1 MPRAADD
8 DRQRRIKKL
17 ETVLE
22 KITRLERNLDTMSRC
37 AEFYDEKADKLSER
51 LKGAEALLA
60 SYDELLKKFV
70 ELNERTQS
78 WRGGNNA

>member
-1 MPRAADD
+1 M
-8 DRQRRIKKL
+8 
-17 ETVLE
+17 ETVPE
-22 KITRLERNLDTMSRC
+22 KITRLERNLDIMRRC

-51 LKGAEALLA
+51 LEMAEALLA

-78 WRGGNNA
+78 WRGGNNAKG